1 MLKMTERKDIISVYD
16 GTQSVR
22 ATAKQL
28 GLNRKTVKRYVDQYL
43 RAASEGDESLT
54 VYLKSEPV
62 SKGSGTERVKRALT
76 AEVRSQIEA
85 FLKDNREKRA
95 RGDRKLCMKAIDMH
109 QELLRRGYTVSY
121 PSVCNYIRKHEGI
134 ESGIRECYIRQDYVP
149 GMDCE
154 FDWGELHLTID
165 GERRKVYIAVFTL
178 AYSNYRMAFLF
189 FRQDTQAF
197 IESHKLC
204 FDIFTGVPGR
214 MVYDNMRLAVRTF
227 VGGKQPTDALIR
239 MERAWGFT
247 HRFCNVRSGNE
258 KGHVERSVEFVRRK
272 AFATRDSFESLDEAN
287 RHLYDTCMD
296 LNMTIS
302 SPATAD
308 IIRKS
313 AEDLATLL
321 PLREGPGSFEH
332 GFYTVDKYA
341 TVNVKG
347 AHYSVPETLV
357 GKKVSVFVHANRI
370 SVRHAGKEV
379 ACHERRED
387 HGWHMDLMHYLATF
401 EYKPGSVAGSAALAC
416 AAPEIQEVFRNHFLD
431 NPRRFVDL
439 LRMLRENDL
448 TLEDFIVAYDMMMDS
463 GINPSAPGAFE
474 QMLLPQYEAP
484 RPIGFIHT
492 ESNEIERHSMATL
505 SALTSIMNN
514 TSTTY
519 NTDCYERTKPAKR
532 P

>member
-1 MLKMTERKDIISVYD
+1 MITKKDIISVYD
-16 GTQSVR
+16 ETHSVR
-22 ATAKQL
+22 ATAKRL
-28 GLNRKTVKRYVDQYL
+28 GHNRKTVKRYVDQYL
-43 RAASEGDESLT
+43 RAASEGEESLT
-54 VYLKSEPV
+54 IYLKSEPA
-62 SKGSGTERVKRALT
+62 SKGNGTERVKRALT
-76 AEVRSQIEA
+76 PEVRSLIGA
-85 FLKDNREKRA
+85 FLSDNREKRA
-95 RGDRKLCMKAIDMH
+95 NGDRKLCMKAIDMH
-109 QELLRRGYTVSY
+109 QELLRLGYTVSY
-121 PSVCNYIRKHEGI
+121 PSVCNYIRRHEGI
-134 ESGIRECYIRQDYVP
+134 ASGIQECFIRQDYVP
-149 GMDCE
+149 GLDCE

-178 AYSNYRMAFLF
+178 AYSNYRMAALF

-197 IESHKLC
+197 IESHRLC
-204 FDIFTGVPGR
+204 FDAFAGVPRR
-214 MVYDNMRLAVRTF
+214 MVYDNMRVAVKTF

-272 AFATRDSFESLDEAN
+272 AFATRDSFASLEEAN
-287 RHLYDTCMD
+287 RHLYDVCMG
-296 LNMTIS
+296 LNTTAS

-308 IIRKS
+308 IVRRS
-313 AEDLATLL
+313 AEDLAAML
-321 PLREGPGSFEH
+321 PLKEGPGSFEH

-357 GKKVSVFVHANRI
+357 GKRVSVFVHANRI
-370 SVRHAGKEV
+370 SVRHAEKEV

-387 HGWHMDLMHYLATF
+387 HGWHVDLMHYLSTF
-401 EYKPGSVAGSAALAC
+401 ERKPGAVAGSAALAG

-439 LRMLRENDL
+439 LRMLRQNRF
-448 TLEDFIVAYDMMMDS
+448 TLEDFVVAYEMMKES
-463 GINPSAPGAFE
+463 GVNPSAPGAFE
-474 QMLLPQYEAP
+474 QVLLPQYEAP
-484 RPIGFIHT
+484 RPIGLIHT
-492 ESNEIERHSMATL
+492 EANEIERQSMATL

-514 TSTTY
+514 TPTTY
-519 NTDCYERTKPAKR
+519 NTDCYERTEPATR